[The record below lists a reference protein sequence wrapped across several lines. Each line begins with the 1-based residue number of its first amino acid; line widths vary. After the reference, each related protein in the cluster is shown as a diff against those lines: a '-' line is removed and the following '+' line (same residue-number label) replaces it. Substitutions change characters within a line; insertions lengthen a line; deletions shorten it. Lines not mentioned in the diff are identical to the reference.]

1 MTAGAENSAESQR
14 GRPFPRGVSGNPL
27 GKPRGARHRIT
38 LLAEQIMQDDA
49 EDVVR
54 AVLTAAK
61 AGDMVAAR
69 LILDRILPARRGR
82 PIVFALPPVRTAADL
97 PRALANIAA
106 AVATGKLTPEEG
118 QAVAAVLEVQRRG
131 IELADHE
138 RRLEA
143 LEARTRV
150 DEQ

>member
-82 PIVFALPPVRTAADL
+82 PIVFALPPVRTAAD
-97 PRALANIAA
+97 PARVADVAT
-106 AVATGKLTPEEG
+106 AVASGKLTPEEG

-143 LEARTRV
+143 LEARTRE

>member
-1 MTAGAENSAESQR
+1 
-14 GRPFPRGVSGNPL
+14 
-27 GKPRGARHRIT
+27 
-38 LLAEQIMQDDA
+38 MQDDA

-54 AVLTAAK
+54 AVLTEAK
-61 AGDMVAAR
+61 AGEMVAAR
-69 LILDRILPARRGR
+69 LVLDRILPARRGR
-82 PIVFALPPVRTAADL
+82 PIVFALPPVQTAADL
-97 PRALANIAA
+97 PHALADVAA

-143 LEARTRV
+143 LEAQKRLG
-150 DEQ
+150 EE